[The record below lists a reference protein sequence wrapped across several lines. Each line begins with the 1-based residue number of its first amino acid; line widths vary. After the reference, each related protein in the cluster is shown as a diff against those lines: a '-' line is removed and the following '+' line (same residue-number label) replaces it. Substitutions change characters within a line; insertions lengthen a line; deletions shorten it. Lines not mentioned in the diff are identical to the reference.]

1 MENKRLLL
9 KSIGSAALIS
19 AATPA
24 LAAIRKPAS
33 EAQAYFP
40 NVELVTHEGKTVRF
54 YDDIVKNKIIIFNM
68 MYAVCTES
76 CPINTASLLNVQK
89 SLRHRVGKDIF
100 IYSMTLQ
107 PEIDTP
113 AVLRDYMKK
122 YGIMMPGWTFLT
134 GKRDNVELVRRKMGF
149 YDSDPEADKDIS
161 THVGVF
167 RIGDGGRH
175 KWFMTSPLFSTSKI
189 VKSIQNL

>member
-9 KSIGSAALIS
+9 KTLGSAALFS
-19 AATPA
+19 AVAPA
-24 LAAIRKPAS
+24 VAARKSAP

-40 NVELVTHEGKTVRF
+40 NVDLVTHEGRAVKF
-54 YDDIVKNKIIIFNM
+54 YDDIIKNKIVIFNM

-76 CPINTASLLNVQK
+76 CPINTASLLNVQQALG
-89 SLRHRVGKDIF
+89 SRVGKDIF

-113 AVLRDYMKK
+113 VVLRDYMKK
-122 YGIMMPGWTFLT
+122 YGVMPGWTFLT

-149 YDSDPEADKDIS
+149 YDSNPEADKNIS

-167 RIGDGGRH
+167 RIGDSSRN
-175 KWFMTSPLFSTSKI
+175 KWFMTSPLFPASKI